1 MREGTRGSRGAR
13 VEQHGSLR
21 SGRDDGRN
29 SNIRESRKT
38 DDGTVAQLLSSSSEG
53 WVRTRTCKQKEEEI
67 GMQMPAFDGAG
78 EGYIYAS
85 PRE

>member
-1 MREGTRGSRGAR
+1 MCEGTRGSRGAR
-13 VEQHGSLR
+13 AEQHGSPQ
-21 SGRDDGRN
+21 SGRDVGRN

-38 DDGTVAQLLSSSSEG
+38 DDGTVAQLLSLSSEG
-53 WVRTRTCKQKEEEI
+53 WVRIRTCEQKEEA